1 MLARSG
7 GDLHPAV
14 KAFPGA
20 SLIRSEWGDQG
31 ASALISARP
40 PRAVVRGGR
49 STDAEGEREGLW
61 GKTLVASIYPSHLL
75 FFVGCASYVRC
86 WALSGSSRA
95 QGMCLSLAVPCAWP
109 GL

>member
-1 MLARSG
+1 MG
-7 GDLHPAV
+7 VVGDLHPAV

-61 GKTLVASIYPSHLL
+61 G
-75 FFVGCASYVRC
+75 
-86 WALSGSSRA
+86 
-95 QGMCLSLAVPCAWP
+95 
-109 GL
+109 